1 MADSPELCLHV
12 GYGKT
17 GSTFLQ
23 AWLAYQA
30 KRLGAAGIHYPIP
43 AEGLGD
49 SGNGHLL
56 LEALAEPTALPPWL
70 PAPASGN
77 LLFSREHLA
86 RELAADGACERLA
99 TWARRWQ
106 LGPVKVLLLVRD
118 PQEHCYSLWAQ
129 KVKRAGERRSLER
142 FAESY
147 DAITMVK
154 RFVGAALMAGFEV
167 QVLDY
172 GRHRRA
178 LVPRFYQWLG
188 LEGSLE
194 PLPASEVSANPTPQH
209 GQLRLQ
215 RRLHPLWPGGR
226 APVPPAWMGRML
238 EARGGLVALAP
249 EQLQCWEEQAAEFN
263 AFCAQSGITSE
274 GLPCDKGVL
283 RNSRGIQ
290 LT

>member
-23 AWLAYQA
+23 AWLASQA
-30 KRLGAAGIHYPIP
+30 KAFRTAGIHYPIP
-43 AEGLGD
+43 ASGLGD

-56 LEALAEPTALPPWL
+56 LEALAATDAPPAWL
-70 PAPASGN
+70 PAVASGT

-86 RELAADGACERLA
+86 RELSAAGACEQVA
-99 TWARRWQ
+99 AWAQRWQ

-129 KVKRAGERRSLER
+129 KVKRAGERRSLGQ
-142 FAESY
+142 FAERY
-147 DAITMVK
+147 DAIVMVK
-154 RFVGAALMAGFEV
+154 RFVEAALSAGFEV

-172 GRHRRA
+172 GRHRRG
-178 LVPRFYQWLG
+178 LVPRFCQWLG
-188 LEGSLE
+188 LQCSLE
-194 PLPASEVSANPTPQH
+194 PRPALQVSANPTPRH

-215 RRLHPLWPGGR
+215 RRLHPLWPGGL
-226 APVPPAWMGRML
+226 APVPPAWMSWWL
-238 EARGGLVALAP
+238 EPRGGLVALAP
-249 EQLQCWEEQAAEFN
+249 EQLQRWAEQAADFN
-263 AFCAQSGITSE
+263 AFCAQSGATSE
-274 GLPCDKGVL
+274 GLPCGTGVL

-290 LT
+290 LA